1 VTQEVPSQRKK
12 KKSPPSTDPYR
23 LRKHKRKR
31 ERETVSTKGGKK
43 TLYACALEW

>member
-12 KKSPPSTDPYR
+12 KKSPPSTDPCR

-31 ERETVSTKGGKK
+31 ERETVNTKGGKK